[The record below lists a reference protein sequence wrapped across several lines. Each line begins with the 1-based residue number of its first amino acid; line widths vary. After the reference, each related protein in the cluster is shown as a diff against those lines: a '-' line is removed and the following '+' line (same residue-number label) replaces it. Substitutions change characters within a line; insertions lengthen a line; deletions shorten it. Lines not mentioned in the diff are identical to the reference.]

1 MRGHNHMAG
10 SNDAL
15 IDYDARRL
23 VSDNATVRE
32 NMGPFARNGPGEPS
46 HIFGGMKLR
55 LIVETDG
62 GEDIKREAS
71 VNRQGRRK
79 AQSLRD
85 LRLLSNSGDVFFFT
99 RISVGS
105 FGLDIAL
112 YIVLRGKAPDAGN
125 RGIMDFGIDR
135 KSNRLNSS

>member
-1 MRGHNHMAG
+1 MRRHNHMAG

-15 IDYDARRL
+15 ISYDARRL
-23 VSDNATVRE
+23 VIDNATVLE
-32 NMGPFARNGPGEPS
+32 NMGPFARNGPGEPG

-85 LRLLSNSGDVFFFT
+85 LR
-99 RISVGS
+99 
-105 FGLDIAL
+105 
-112 YIVLRGKAPDAGN
+112 
-125 RGIMDFGIDR
+125 DR
-135 KSNRLNSS
+135 KSTRLNSRH

>member
-1 MRGHNHMAG
+1 MRRHNHMAG

-15 IDYDARRL
+15 ISYDARRL
-23 VSDNATVRE
+23 VIDNATVLE
-32 NMGPFARNGPGEPS
+32 TMGPFARNGPGEPG

-62 GEDIKREAS
+62 GGDIKREAS

-85 LRLLSNSGDVFFFT
+85 LRLLFTSGDVFFFA

-105 FGLDIAL
+105 FGIHLAL
-112 YIVLRGKAPDAGN
+112 YIVLRVKATDISEVGSVGE
-125 RGIMDFGIDR
+125 RGVVSD
-135 KSNRLNSS
+135 

>member
-1 MRGHNHMAG
+1 MPRHNHMAG

-15 IDYDARRL
+15 ISYDARR
-23 VSDNATVRE
+23 VVIDNATVLE
-32 NMGPFARNGPGEPS
+32 NMGHFARNGPGEPG
-46 HIFGGMKLR
+46 HIFGGMKFR

-71 VNRQGRRK
+71 VNHQGRRK

-85 LRLLSNSGDVFFFT
+85 LRLLLNSGDVFFFK

-105 FGLDIAL
+105 FGLDIAMYL
-112 YIVLRGKAPDAGN
+112 VLRCHAPSTGN
-125 RGIMDFGIDR
+125 PGFLG
-135 KSNRLNSS
+135 